1 MSLATDKLHP
11 PLGLLRVS
19 AAPLELGAGR
29 TSAFANDVT
38 LIANKWASVGRARQI
53 VDRVARLGPA
63 ASVVGY
69 LRIE

>member
-1 MSLATDKLHP
+1 
-11 PLGLLRVS
+11 
-19 AAPLELGAGR
+19 LGAGR